1 MASTSEKA
9 GLLCSLPY
17 GNLWPR
23 RLVRFSVSIFSSM
36 AKWRKEE
43 ERGREE
49 MGREGGTGAEG
60 RDGEEKGREGKGG
73 EQCGPSSPCLDSG
86 RDYAKRRELSDV
98 SEQRLTARNSSLSVA
113 GPACGL
119 SSPCLGKPGYND
131 SHMLWS

>member
-1 MASTSEKA
+1 MVSTSEKV

-23 RLVRFSVSIFSSM
+23 RLVSFSVSIFSSM

-73 EQCGPSSPCLDSG
+73 EGRGAVWTQLTLSG
-86 RDYAKRRELSDV
+86 LR
-98 SEQRLTARNSSLSVA
+98 QRLCQEEGA
-113 GPACGL
+113 
-119 SSPCLGKPGYND
+119 K
-131 SHMLWS
+131 